1 LRRENYWKASS
12 KNLNKRS
19 KFAQIPSQFM
29 NTVTNSLLSIV
40 VPLYNEEDNVVL
52 LTQKIRESLSGYS
65 YQIVY
70 VDDFSTDKTRKAIKG
85 MDDPKVHLIELKK
98 NYGQSLALAAGIDYA
113 EGEYIITMDGDLQND
128 PSDIPQMLGHAV
140 NDDYDVVTGI
150 RQKRKDSPIKK
161 IPSKIANFLVRRVTQ
176 LNIKDNGCALKVFTK
191 DIAKGLNLYGEM
203 HRFIT
208 LLAHLEGAQIKQ
220 VPVKHHARHAG
231 VSKYGLERVFKV
243 VADMMLLLFIRK
255 YFQRPI
261 HLFGIFGVLLIILGI
276 FINIY
281 LLIVKLGFGEDIGSR
296 PLLIFGMM
304 FILGGI
310 QLFTIGIV
318 MELLIRTYYESQQK
332 RPYRVKKITI
342 GDGKAA

>member
-1 LRRENYWKASS
+1 MS
-12 KNLNKRS
+12 
-19 KFAQIPSQFM
+19 
-29 NTVTNSLLSIV
+29 TVTDSLLSIV

-52 LTQKIRESLSGYS
+52 LTQKINESLEGYN

-70 VDDFSTDKTRKAIKG
+70 VDDFSTDSTRIKVKE
-85 MDDPKVHLIELKK
+85 MDDKRVHLIELKK

-128 PSDIPQMLGHAV
+128 PSDIPQMLEHAITEE
-140 NDDYDVVTGI
+140 YDLVTGI
-150 RQKRKDSPIKK
+150 RQKRKDSQVKK
-161 IPSKIANFLVRRVTQ
+161 IPSKIANFLVRRVTK
-176 LNIKDNGCALKVFTK
+176 LDIKDNGCALKVFTK
-191 DIAKGLNLYGEM
+191 DIAKSLNLYGEM

-261 HLFGIFGVLLIILGI
+261 HLFGIFGVLLVILGVL
-276 FINIY
+276 INVY
-281 LLIVKLGFGEDIGSR
+281 LLIVKLGFGQDIGTR

-304 FILGGI
+304 FIVGGI

-332 RPYRVKKITI
+332 RPYRIKKITI
-342 GDGKAA
+342 GDGKAT

>member
-1 LRRENYWKASS
+1 MTASTQ
-12 KNLNKRS
+12 
-19 KFAQIPSQFM
+19 A
-29 NTVTNSLLSIV
+29 LLSIV
-40 VPLYNEEDNVVL
+40 VPLYNEEANVAL
-52 LTQKIRESLSGYS
+52 LTEKIHESLEGYR
-65 YQIVY
+65 YQIIY
-70 VDDFSTDKTRKAIKG
+70 VDDFSKDNTRKVVEGLK
-85 MDDPKVHLIELKK
+85 DPKVHLLALKK

-128 PSDIPQMLGHAV
+128 PSDIPQMLEYALGGE
-140 NDDYDVVTGI
+140 YDVVTGI
-150 RQKRKDSPIKK
+150 RQKRKDSLIKK
-161 IPSKIANFLVRRVTQ
+161 IPSKIANFLVRRVTK
-176 LNIKDNGCALKVFTK
+176 LDIKDNGCALKVFTR
-191 DIAKGLNLYGEM
+191 DIAKDLNLYGEM

-208 LLAHLEGAQIKQ
+208 LLAFLEGAQIKQ

-261 HLFGIFGVLLIILGI
+261 HLFGILGVLLILLGI
-276 FINIY
+276 LINVY
-281 LLIVKLGFGEDIGSR
+281 LLIVKLGLGEDIGNR

-318 MELLIRTYYESQQK
+318 MELLIRTYYESQSK
-332 RPYRVKKITI
+332 RPYRIKNITI
-342 GDGKAA
+342 GGKPA

>member
-1 LRRENYWKASS
+1 MARITDA
-12 KNLNKRS
+12 
-19 KFAQIPSQFM
+19 F
-29 NTVTNSLLSIV
+29 LSIV
-40 VPLYNEEDNVVL
+40 VPLYNEEENVAL
-52 LTQKIRESLSGYS
+52 LTEKIHGSLQGFN
-65 YQIVY
+65 YQIIY
-70 VDDFSTDKTRKAIKG
+70 VDDFSKDGTRKVVKA
-85 MDDPKVHLIELKK
+85 MDDQLVHLIELKK

-113 EGEYIITMDGDLQND
+113 TGEYIITMDGDLQND
-128 PSDIPQMLGHAV
+128 PSDIPQMLEYAIDGE
-140 NDDYDVVTGI
+140 YDLITGI
-150 RQKRKDSPIKK
+150 RQKRQDSLVKK
-161 IPSKIANFLVRRVTQ
+161 IPSKIANFLVRRVTK

-191 DIAKGLNLYGEM
+191 DIAKGLNIYGEM

-231 VSKYGLERVFKV
+231 QSKYGLERVFKV

-261 HLFGIFGVLLIILGI
+261 HLFGIFGELLILLGVCI
-276 FINIY
+276 ELY
-281 LLIVKLGFGEDIGSR
+281 LLVVKFGFGQDIGTR

-318 MELLIRTYYESQQK
+318 MELLIRTYYESQSK
-332 RPYRVKKITI
+332 RPYRIKKVSI

>member
-1 LRRENYWKASS
+1 M
-12 KNLNKRS
+12 
-19 KFAQIPSQFM
+19 QPI
-29 NTVTNSLLSIV
+29 TDSLLSIV
-40 VPLYNEEDNVVL
+40 VPLYNEEENVVL
-52 LTQKIRESLSGYS
+52 LTQKIHESLVGYQ
-65 YQIVY
+65 YQIIY
-70 VDDFSTDKTRKAIKG
+70 IDDFSKDNTRKVVKN
-85 MDDPKVHLIELKK
+85 MNDDSVHLIELKK
-98 NYGQSLALAAGIDYA
+98 NYGQSLALAAGLDYA

-128 PSDIPQMLGHAV
+128 PSDIPQMLNYAV

-150 RQKRKDSPIKK
+150 RQKRKDSLVKK
-161 IPSKIANFLVRRVTQ
+161 IPSKIANFLVRRVTK
-176 LNIKDNGCALKVFTK
+176 LDIKDNGCALKVFTK
-191 DIAKGLNLYGEM
+191 EIAKDLNLYGEM

-261 HLFGIFGVLLIILGI
+261 HLFGIFGFLMILLGM

-281 LLIVKLGFGEDIGSR
+281 LLIVKYGFGEDIGTR
-296 PLLIFGMM
+296 PLLIFGLM
-304 FILGGI
+304 FILAGI

-318 MELLIRTYYESQQK
+318 MELLIRTYYESQKK
-332 RPYRVKKITI
+332 RPYRIKKVTI
-342 GDGKAA
+342 GDGVA

>member
-1 LRRENYWKASS
+1 MQPITDA
-12 KNLNKRS
+12 
-19 KFAQIPSQFM
+19 
-29 NTVTNSLLSIV
+29 LLSIV

-52 LTQKIRESLSGYS
+52 LTQKIHESLEGYN
-65 YQIVY
+65 YEIVY
-70 VDDFSTDKTRKAIKG
+70 VDDFSTDGTKSVVKK
-85 MDDPKVHLIELKK
+85 MDDDSVALIELKK

-113 EGEYIITMDGDLQND
+113 RGEYIITMDGDLQND
-128 PSDIPQMLGHAV
+128 PSDIPEMLEYAV
-140 NDDYDVVTGI
+140 TGEFDLITGI
-150 RQKRKDSPIKK
+150 RQKRKDSLIKK
-161 IPSKIANFLVRRVTQ
+161 IPSKIANFLVRRVTK

-208 LLAHLEGAQIKQ
+208 LLAFLEGAQIKQ

-231 VSKYGLERVFKV
+231 KSKYGLERVFKV

-261 HLFGIFGVLLIILGI
+261 HLFGIFGVLLMILGV
-276 FINIY
+276 FIEIY
-281 LLIVKLGFGEDIGSR
+281 LLIVKFGFGQDIGTR

-318 MELLIRTYYESQQK
+318 MELLIRTYYESQSK
-332 RPYRVKKITI
+332 RPYRIKKITI

>member
-1 LRRENYWKASS
+1 MD
-12 KNLNKRS
+12 
-19 KFAQIPSQFM
+19 I
-29 NTVTNSLLSIV
+29 VTPCLLSVV
-40 VPLYNEEDNVVL
+40 VPLYNEEENVVL
-52 LTQKIRESLSGYS
+52 LTQKIHESLLGYN
-65 YQIVY
+65 YQIIY
-70 VDDFSTDKTRKAIKG
+70 IDDFSKDNTKKVVKG
-85 MDDPKVHLIELKK
+85 MEDPKVHLIELKK

-128 PSDIPQMLGHAV
+128 PSDIPQMLSYAV
-140 NDDYDVVTGI
+140 DGEYDLVTGI
-150 RQKRKDSPIKK
+150 RQKRKDSLVKK
-161 IPSKIANFLVRRVTQ
+161 IPSKIANYLVRRVTK
-176 LNIKDNGCALKVFTK
+176 LDIKDNGCALKIFTK
-191 DIAKGLNLYGEM
+191 DIAKDLNLYGEM

-261 HLFGIFGVLLIILGI
+261 HLFGIFGFLLIILGVL
-276 FINIY
+276 INIY
-281 LLIVKLGFGEDIGSR
+281 LLIVKFGLGEDIGNR
-296 PLLIFGMM
+296 PLLTFGLM

-332 RPYRVKKITI
+332 RPYRIKKVSI
-342 GDGKAA
+342 GGQSA

>member
-1 LRRENYWKASS
+1 MS
-12 KNLNKRS
+12 
-19 KFAQIPSQFM
+19 
-29 NTVTNSLLSIV
+29 TVTDSLLSIV

-52 LTQKIRESLSGYS
+52 LTEKIHENLVGYN

-70 VDDFSTDKTRKAIKG
+70 IDDFSTDATRKKVKD
-85 MDDPKVHLIELKK
+85 MDDDKVHLIELKK
-98 NYGQSLALAAGIDYA
+98 NYGQSLALAAGLDYA

-128 PSDIPQMLGHAV
+128 PSDIPHMLEYAV
-140 NDDYDVVTGI
+140 SGEFDVITGI
-150 RQKRKDSPIKK
+150 RQKRKDSLVKK
-161 IPSKIANFLVRRVTQ
+161 IPSKIANFMVRRVTK
-176 LNIKDNGCALKVFTK
+176 LDIKDNGCALKVFTK

-203 HRFIT
+203 HRFIN
-208 LLAHLEGAQIKQ
+208 LLAYLEGAQIKQ

-261 HLFGIFGVLLIILGI
+261 HLFGIFGVLMVILGI

-281 LLIVKLGFGEDIGSR
+281 LLIVKLGFGEDIGNR
-296 PLLIFGMM
+296 PLLIFGLM

-332 RPYRVKKITI
+332 RPYRIKKITV

>member
-1 LRRENYWKASS
+1 MQPITDA
-12 KNLNKRS
+12 
-19 KFAQIPSQFM
+19 
-29 NTVTNSLLSIV
+29 LLSVV

-52 LTQKIRESLSGYS
+52 LTQKIHESLAGYT
-65 YQIVY
+65 YEIVY
-70 VDDFSTDKTRKAIKG
+70 VDDFSTDKTREVIKE
-85 MDDPKVHLIELKK
+85 MEDDEVALVELKK

-113 EGEYIITMDGDLQND
+113 HGEYIITMDGDLQND
-128 PSDIPQMLGHAV
+128 PSDIPQMLEYALSGE
-140 NDDYDVVTGI
+140 YDLITGI
-150 RQKRKDSPIKK
+150 RQKRKDSLVKK
-161 IPSKIANFLVRRVTQ
+161 IPSKIANFLVRRVTK
-176 LNIKDNGCALKVFTK
+176 LDIKDNGCALKVFTK

-208 LLAHLEGAQIKQ
+208 LLAYLEGAQIKQ

-231 VSKYGLERVFKV
+231 KSKYGLERVFKV

-276 FINIY
+276 FIEMY
-281 LLIVKLGFGEDIGSR
+281 LMVVKFGFGQDIGTR

-318 MELLIRTYYESQQK
+318 MELLIRTYYESQSK
-332 RPYRVKKITI
+332 RPYRIKKITI

>member
-1 LRRENYWKASS
+1 MS
-12 KNLNKRS
+12 
-19 KFAQIPSQFM
+19 
-29 NTVTNSLLSIV
+29 TVTDSLLSIV

-52 LTQKIRESLSGYS
+52 LTKKINESLEGYN

-70 VDDFSTDKTRKAIKG
+70 VDDFSTDKTRIRVKE
-85 MDDPKVHLIELKK
+85 MDDKRVHLIELKK

-128 PSDIPQMLGHAV
+128 PSDIPNMLEYAITEE
-140 NDDYDVVTGI
+140 YDLVTGI
-150 RQKRKDSPIKK
+150 RQKRKDSQVKK
-161 IPSKIANFLVRRVTQ
+161 IPSKIANFLVRRVTK
-176 LNIKDNGCALKVFTK
+176 LDIKDNGCALKVFTK
-191 DIAKGLNLYGEM
+191 DIAKSLNLYGEM

-261 HLFGIFGVLLIILGI
+261 HLFGIFGVLLVILGI
-276 FINIY
+276 LINVY
-281 LLIVKLGFGEDIGSR
+281 LLIVKLGFGQDIGTR

-304 FILGGI
+304 FIVGGI

-332 RPYRVKKITI
+332 RPYRIKKISI

>member
-1 LRRENYWKASS
+1 MS
-12 KNLNKRS
+12 
-19 KFAQIPSQFM
+19 II
-29 NTVTNSLLSIV
+29 TNSLLSIV
-40 VPLYNEEDNVVL
+40 VPLYNEEDNVAL
-52 LTQKIRESLSGYS
+52 LTQKIHESLGGYN

-70 VDDFSTDKTRKAIKG
+70 VDDFSTDKTRNVVKA
-85 MDDPKVHLIELKK
+85 MNDPKVHLIELKK

-113 EGEYIITMDGDLQND
+113 QGEYIITMDGDLQND
-128 PSDIPQMLGHAV
+128 PSDIPQMLEYAV
-140 NDDYDVVTGI
+140 SGEYDVVTGI
-150 RQKRKDSPIKK
+150 RQKRKDSLVKK
-161 IPSKIANFLVRRVTQ
+161 IPSKIANFLVRRVTK
-176 LNIKDNGCALKVFTK
+176 LDIKDNGCALKVFTK

-208 LLAHLEGAQIKQ
+208 LLAHLEGGQIKQ

-332 RPYRVKKITI
+332 RPYRIKNISI

>member
-1 LRRENYWKASS
+1 MK
-12 KNLNKRS
+12 
-19 KFAQIPSQFM
+19 P
-29 NTVTNSLLSIV
+29 VTLSLISIV
-40 VPLYNEEDNVVL
+40 IPLYNEEENVVL
-52 LTQKIRESLSGYS
+52 LTNKINESLKGYLH
-65 YQIVY
+65 QIIY
-70 VDDFSTDKTRKAIKG
+70 VDDFSTDNTRKVIKD
-85 MDDPKVHLIELKK
+85 MKDPNVHLIALKK

-128 PSDIPQMLGHAV
+128 PQDIPKMMEYVVSGE
-140 NDDYDVVTGI
+140 YDVVTGI
-150 RQKRKDSPIKK
+150 RQKRKDSLVKK
-161 IPSKIANFLVRRVTQ
+161 IPSKIANFMVRRVTK
-176 LNIKDNGCALKVFTK
+176 LDIKDNGCALKVFTR
-191 DIAKGLNLYGEM
+191 DIAKDLNLYGEM

-220 VPVKHHARHAG
+220 VPVKHHARNAG

-261 HLFGIFGVLLIILGI
+261 HLFGIFGVLLIILGF

-281 LLIVKLGFGEDIGSR
+281 LLIVKLGYGQDIGNR

-304 FILGGI
+304 FILAGI

-318 MELLIRTYYESQQK
+318 LELLIRTYYESQNK
-332 RPYRVKKITI
+332 RPYRIKNISV
-342 GDGKAA
+342 GGQSS